1 MTPRVVAIIL
11 CMLGFVCGLS
21 SCEELER
28 TANSDRQPHTY
39 EGAPLEAIE
48 RHPGEPL
55 FGISSFPGGFSA
67 AEQDEAFR
75 YAREYS
81 QVYVV
86 QRDNGIPWAEAFE
99 DSPYPK
105 AVMDDWQN
113 FRRHRPDGA
122 PLYLAL
128 APLNFDR
135 KTLIDPLEGSSMPR
149 ALRGKP
155 FDDPNVM
162 RAYLNHVRRA
172 VEFFDPDFLNIGVEA
187 GEIGRAH
194 V

>member
-67 AEQDEAFR
+67 AEQEAQI
-75 YAREYS
+75 EL
-81 QVYVV
+81 
-86 QRDNGIPWAEAFE
+86 NAFMA
-99 DSPYPK
+99 SG
-105 AVMDDWQN
+105 VMVADPRLTAMATIGGN
-113 FRRHRPDGA
+113 I
-122 PLYLAL
+122 
-128 APLNFDR
+128 DR
-135 KTLIDPLEGSSMPR
+135 KS
-149 ALRGKP
+149 
-155 FDDPNVM
+155 V
-162 RAYLNHVRRA
+162 V
-172 VEFFDPDFLNIGVEA
+172 
-187 GEIGRAH
+187 
-194 V
+194 